1 MILVKNMVLV
11 LQKSK
16 QAKTR
21 ADLRKKSPS
30 KNWIDVSRWGF
41 ENSMSRLQ
49 LDALTID
56 TNLIQ
61 TGKFR
66 ATWIVGH

>member
-1 MILVKNMVLV
+1 MCMILVKNMKLV

-16 QAKTR
+16 QTKTR
-21 ADLRKKSPS
+21 VNLNGKRVQSKKRNNVP
-30 KNWIDVSRWGF
+30 RCGF
-41 ENSMSRLQ
+41 ELSMSGLQ

-66 ATWIVGH
+66 AT

>member
-1 MILVKNMVLV
+1 MCMILVKNMKLV

-16 QAKTR
+16 QTKTR
-21 ADLRKKSPS
+21 VDLNGKRVQS
-30 KNWIDVSRWGF
+30 KQRNNVPRCGL
-41 ENSMSRLQ
+41 EHSMSGLQ

-66 ATWIVGH
+66 AT